1 MSPVYKKNESRN
13 ASFIKD
19 EWNKR
24 LMKRFFFYTIF
35 FYFAPV
41 EPFLNQK

>member
-1 MSPVYKKNESRN
+1 MSPRS

-24 LMKRFFFYTIF
+24 LMKRVFYTIF
-35 FYFAPV
+35 SIFHRLSRS
-41 EPFLNQK
+41 ETEE